1 MSILKQQGLA
11 VATAVYWFFLLYIIA
26 ALIWWFIALQ
36 RQNNQITAFKLSEL
50 SLEDPSYLQKANSI
64 FKTDHS
70 KSAGYLGEGG
80 FFLLFT
86 IVSAV
91 FVYRAVRKEF
101 KLNRQQQN
109 FMMAITH
116 ELKTPIA
123 ITKLNIE
130 TIQKHKLD
138 EAKQQKLLQMTL
150 QEIERLNLL
159 ANNIL
164 VSAQLEEGR
173 YAISR
178 EELDLSMLASGC
190 VKDFANR
197 FPGNH
202 WIIEI
207 ENDIALHGDT
217 LLLQIMIN
225 NLLENAIKYS
235 PKESSIRFILAQVQS
250 GIDLHVMDEGPGI
263 AADERSKIFERFYR
277 IGNEAIRKT
286 KGTGLGLYLCKKI
299 ASDHQAN
306 IYVDNRKTGGSDFRI
321 HFKT

>member
-1 MSILKQQGLA
+1 MNILKQKGLA
-11 VATAVYWFFLLYIIA
+11 VATTVYWFFLVYIIA

-36 RQNNQITAFKLSEL
+36 RQNNQITSFKLSEL
-50 SLEDPSYLQKANSI
+50 SLEDPSYLQKAASI
-64 FKTDHS
+64 LNADNS
-70 KSAGYLGEGG
+70 KSVGYLGEGG

-91 FVYRAVRKEF
+91 FVYRAVGKEF
-101 KLNRQQQN
+101 KLNQQQQN

-173 YAISR
+173 YAVSR
-178 EELDLSMLASGC
+178 EELDLSLLAAGC
-190 VKDFANR
+190 VNDFVNR

-202 WIIEI
+202 WNIDIQDEI
-207 ENDIALHGDT
+207 VLHGDT

-235 PKESSIRFILAQVQS
+235 SKESSIWFSLAQVPNGS
-250 GIDLHVMDEGPGI
+250 DLHVIDEGPGI
-263 AADERSKIFERFYR
+263 PAEERAKIFERFYR
-277 IGNEAIRKT
+277 IGNESIRKT

-299 ASDHQAN
+299 ASDHKAD
-306 IYVDNRKTGGSDFRI
+306 IHVENRKTGGSDFRI
-321 HFKT
+321 HFRT

>member
-1 MSILKQQGLA
+1 MNILKQKGLA
-11 VATAVYWFFLLYIIA
+11 VATMVYWFFLLYIIA

-50 SLEDPSYLQKANSI
+50 SLEDPAYFQKANGI
-64 FKTDHS
+64 LKADKS
-70 KSAGYLGEGG
+70 KSAGYVGEGG

-91 FVYRAVRKEF
+91 FVYRSVGREF
-101 KLNRQQQN
+101 KLNQQQQN

-123 ITKLNIE
+123 VTKLNIE
-130 TIQKHKLD
+130 TLQKHKLD
-138 EAKQQKLLQMTL
+138 EGRQQKLLQMTL

-178 EELDLSMLASGC
+178 EELDLSMLAGGC
-190 VKDFANR
+190 VQDFINR
-197 FPGNH
+197 FPANQ
-202 WIIEI
+202 WKIDIQDE
-207 ENDIALHGDT
+207 IALHGDT

-235 PKESSIRFILAQVQS
+235 PKESAIGFSLAEVQN
-250 GIDLHVMDEGPGI
+250 GIELHVTDEGPGI
-263 AADERSKIFERFYR
+263 PAEERSKIFERFYR
-277 IGNEAIRKT
+277 IGNESIRTT

-299 ASDHQAN
+299 ASDHRADIQ
-306 IYVDNRKTGGSDFRI
+306 VDNRKTGGSDFRI
-321 HFKT
+321 HFKI